1 MKKTVLAGLFATLP
15 ASALAL
21 DAPLQAEPVD
31 VTAAPTRAEASR
43 EGFRSVSVLSGER
56 LDAVRGAGLGDALAG
71 MPGVQPSGFGPGAS
85 RPVIRGLD
93 AGRVKVLDG
102 GMDTQDVSSFSPD
115 HAVTTSSVFAQQI
128 EVLRGPASVLY
139 GGSAIGG
146 AVNVVSG
153 RIPREPLDGVSGE
166 WVSHFDSA
174 SRGTLG
180 GVRVEGGQPGFAYGL
195 ELSRQRAGD
204 VRVPGRVIVGDH
216 RLPIERKAEA

>member
-31 VTAAPTRAEASR
+31 VTAAPTRAEASH
-43 EGFRSVSVLSGER
+43 EGFRSVSVLSGDR

-102 GMDTQDVSSFSPD
+102 G
-115 HAVTTSSVFAQQI
+115 
-128 EVLRGPASVLY
+128 
-139 GGSAIGG
+139 
-146 AVNVVSG
+146 
-153 RIPREPLDGVSGE
+153 
-166 WVSHFDSA
+166 
-174 SRGTLG
+174 
-180 GVRVEGGQPGFAYGL
+180 
-195 ELSRQRAGD
+195 
-204 VRVPGRVIVGDH
+204 
-216 RLPIERKAEA
+216 